1 MEHIWYDSFFGLL
14 LYMWLSIFNTLLLF
28 FFLCLLASV
37 VMKTDIK
44 LLNIK
49 EVMEKEMVRDNISRE
64 REVEKQEQSHH
75 GGKPK
80 AASAG

>member
-1 MEHIWYDSFFGLL
+1 M
-14 LYMWLSIFNTLLLF
+14 
-28 FFLCLLASV
+28 LASV

-75 GGKPK
+75 RGKPK

>member
-1 MEHIWYDSFFGLL
+1 MTVSLACCICGYLFLIHCFC
-14 LYMWLSIFNTLLLF
+14 F